1 MFPRLTPPP
10 GKSYHVEVK
19 NDDVLALVGRLFI
32 AIIFLASAF
41 GKITNFDGTLQ
52 YMESR
57 GMPFVNFFCVTAI
70 AIEALGA
77 VALILGYKTRWGA
90 AALAVFLVA
99 ATAIFH
105 TAADQRIQ
113 LLKNLAILGGLLN
126 LIASGPGDISLEGE
140 ARHG

>member
-1 MFPRLTPPP
+1 M
-10 GKSYHVEVK
+10 VK

-41 GKITNFDGTLQ
+41 GKIANFDGTLQ
-52 YMESR
+52 YMETH
-57 GMPFVNFFCVTAI
+57 GIPFVNFLCVAAI
-70 AIEALGA
+70 AVEALGA

-90 AALAVFLVA
+90 IALAVFLVA
-99 ATAIFH
+99 ATAVFH
-105 TAADQRIQ
+105 TAGDQRIQ
-113 LLKNLAILGGLLN
+113 LLKNLSILGGLLN